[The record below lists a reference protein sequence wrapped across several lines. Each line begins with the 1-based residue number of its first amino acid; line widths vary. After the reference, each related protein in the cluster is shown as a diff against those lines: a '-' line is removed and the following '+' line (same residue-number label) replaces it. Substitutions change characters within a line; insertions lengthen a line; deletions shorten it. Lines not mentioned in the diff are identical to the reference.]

1 MKSKTLEID
10 NQDGHGER
18 YTSTPEDVGDNDRP
32 QSMVRVG
39 KDRGYNGARC
49 RSDYRRHNW

>member
-10 NQDGHGER
+10 DQDGHGER

-39 KDRGYNGARC
+39 KDRG
-49 RSDYRRHNW
+49 